1 VIKYLDSSTRGELEM
16 PGKIY
21 DAISETYRFMCNI
34 NISRA
39 VEAEL
44 YY

>member
-1 VIKYLDSSTRGELEM
+1 MKYPDSSTRGELEM

-21 DAISETYRFMCNI
+21 DAISKTYRFMGDI
-34 NISRA
+34 NISKA
-39 VEAEL
+39 AEAEL